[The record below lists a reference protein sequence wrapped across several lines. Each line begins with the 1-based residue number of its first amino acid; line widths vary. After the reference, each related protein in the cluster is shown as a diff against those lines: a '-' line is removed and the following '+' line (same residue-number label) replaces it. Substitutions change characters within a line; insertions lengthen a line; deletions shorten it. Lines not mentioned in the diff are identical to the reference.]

1 MSIARLVEGPLDGQV
16 IPLDAVVGDDYIV
29 PYGEGQLV
37 YRRRGE
43 ERNTGAADGP
53 TELTFV
59 YVEAT
64 EDISPGD
71 ESEPGDLSQP
81 W

>member
-1 MSIARLVEGPLDGQV
+1 MSIARLLHGPLDGQV
-16 IPLDAVVGDDYIV
+16 VPLDAVVDDAYIV

-37 YRRRGE
+37 YRRVEG
-43 ERNTGAADGP
+43 NANPAADGP
-53 TELTFV
+53 VEETFV

-64 EDISPGD
+64 EDIAPGD
-71 ESEPGDLSQP
+71 DDEPGDLSQP